1 MVSKSV
7 HEHTQKK
14 NTDNNN
20 FPERIINL
28 IKSRASIMP
37 RGQISVADYIVKNK
51 STFWLLSV
59 QEIATA
65 AGVSH
70 ATVIRFCRALGYE
83 GFSDFSRDVVNI
95 MRLEITVADRFSN
108 SSAIVDTRETKNA
121 SIFKQVLSSEVDS
134 LNRLANSVSDND
146 IKTCVNMMLEADA
159 IYILGRMSS
168 FPIAL
173 HFESTLSKVCKKCFL
188 VPESELQAAAL
199 LKKITNRSLLF
210 SIAYA
215 RYSTSTISF
224 TEMAHDR
231 SCSIV
236 AITNSLLSPIIPYS
250 KLKFITE
257 VTPFSFADLFVA
269 PFALMTALS
278 LEYSVP
284 TKQPTVDSLK
294 EFDEIMLKRGNV
306 VV

>member
-1 MVSKSV
+1 
-7 HEHTQKK
+7 
-14 NTDNNN
+14 
-20 FPERIINL
+20 
-28 IKSRASIMP
+28 MP
-37 RGQISVADYIVKNK
+37 RGQVSVADYIIKNK

-59 QEIATA
+59 QEIAAA

-108 SSAIVDTRETKNA
+108 SSAIVDARETKNA
-121 SIFKQVLSSEVDS
+121 SIFKQILSSEVDS
-134 LNRLANSVSDND
+134 LNRLANSVSDED
-146 IKTCVNMMLEADA
+146 IKNCVEMMLEADA

-199 LKKITNRSLLF
+199 LKKITPRSLLF
-210 SIAYA
+210 SIAYT

-224 TEMAHDR
+224 TEMAHSR
-231 SCSIV
+231 GCSVV
-236 AITNSLLSPIIPYS
+236 AITNSLLSPIVPYS

-257 VTPFSFADLFVA
+257 VAPLSFADLFVA
-269 PFALMTALS
+269 PFALVSALS

-284 TKQPTVDSLK
+284 TKQETADSLR
-294 EFDEIMLKRGNV
+294 EFDEVMLKRGNV

>member
-1 MVSKSV
+1 MTPKKPAAGAQQESV
-7 HEHTQKK
+7 
-14 NTDNNN
+14 DNNN
-20 FPERIINL
+20 FPERIIDL
-28 IKSRASIMP
+28 IKSRTSIMP
-37 RGQISVADYIVKNK
+37 RGQVAVADYIVKNK

-108 SSAIVDTRETKNA
+108 ASAIVDARETKNA
-121 SIFKQVLSSEVDS
+121 SIFKQVLSSEVES
-134 LNRLANSVSDND
+134 LNALANSVSDND

-188 VPESELQAAAL
+188 VPESELQAAAM
-199 LKKITNRSLLF
+199 LKKMTDRSLLF
-210 SIAYA
+210 SIAYT

-224 TEMAHDR
+224 TEMAYDKG
-231 SCSIV
+231 CSVI
-236 AITNSLLSPIIPYS
+236 AITNSLLSPIVQYS
-250 KLKFITE
+250 KLKFITQ
-257 VTPFSFADLFVA
+257 VKPLSFADLFVA
-269 PFALMTALS
+269 PFSLVTALS

-284 TKQPTVDSLK
+284 TKQETADSLK
-294 EFDEIMLKRGNV
+294 EFDKIMQRRKNV
-306 VV
+306 VA